1 MTLEYAE
8 GFSVQRQGNGITEV
22 TVYDPWPGASRPY
35 RYALVEREW
44 LPRVTLDREAYDAII
59 PVPVRK
65 LVLTSTTHIP
75 ALEALEAE
83 DRMVGFPGLDYVSS
97 KKTRQRIRQGLVR
110 ELGANDQ
117 LNTEMVLELQPDLVM
132 GFGISGSPRSYQ
144 GLIAAGIP
152 VLFNG
157 DWIEQHPLAKAEW
170 LKLFGLLL
178 GKEDRA
184 SERFAEIA
192 LAYNKIRK
200 RAQSADNRPK
210 VLSGALYR
218 DVWYLPGGTSWA
230 ATFIRDAQADYL
242 WRENKD
248 SGSLSLSVEAVL
260 ERAGDA
266 DFWIAPSQYTS
277 YSEMETTNP
286 HYRRIRAFKERKVF
300 TYALSKGPTGGML
313 YFELGPNRPDLVL
326 KDLVHYLH
334 PELLPDYDPVFFKP
348 MEP

>member
-1 MTLEYAE
+1 VNLDYAE
-8 GFSVQRQGNGITEV
+8 GFSVQKAGKGITEV
-22 TVYDPWPGASRPY
+22 TVHTPWPGASRPY
-35 RYALVEREW
+35 RYALVERDW
-44 LPRVTLDREAYDAII
+44 LPRLTLDREAYDAII

-83 DRMVGFPGLDYVSS
+83 DRLIGFPGLDYVSS
-97 KKTRQRIRQGLVR
+97 KKTRHRIQQGLIR

-117 LNTEMVLELQPDLVM
+117 LNTEMVLELKPDLVI

-157 DWIEQHPLAKAEW
+157 DWTEQHPLAKAEW
-170 LKLFGLLL
+170 LKLFGFLL

-184 SERFAEIA
+184 SEHFNAIANSYKEVQKLAE
-192 LAYNKIRK
+192 
-200 RAQSADNRPK
+200 SADERPR

-242 WRENKD
+242 WRENEE

-260 ERAGDA
+260 ERAEDA
-266 DFWIAPSQYTS
+266 DYWIAPSQYTS
-277 YSEMETTNP
+277 YSEMETANP
-286 HYRRIRAFKERKVF
+286 HYGRIRAFKKRKVF

-326 KDLVHYLH
+326 KDLVHFLH
-334 PELLPDYDPVFFKP
+334 PELLPEYDPVFFKP
-348 MEP
+348 MKP